1 MFRACLIV
9 VMSAVAVAAAL
20 PSQVGAFHAPPCQ
33 YRVGARNCP
42 GNSDGPLI
50 GNGDLGAMLG
60 TGSLSN
66 LTFFFTKNDF
76 WALNIG
82 VEPGCRYGTY
92 NNTLFVP
99 NMTIHGCV
107 YPQSNDRN
115 QQSLISGLTIS
126 PLNNITTTTWYAEQQ
141 LSNATLRGSFGLSS
155 GGNLTLEAFVA
166 APTDATTTSLYSTM
180 LTRLTLS
187 LSAPAPLEL
196 QCEVYNGGP
205 WNARAAGTAEPWGG
219 WVLITSGA
227 PPIGQ
232 RAGLSISAAVAY
244 RILGGAANASGQVM
258 RLAPGGSAWLAVVA
272 LSNVD
277 VGERNPLPA
286 AAAYI
291 GGLTPAFAE
300 AAAAAHAAWWADAF
314 WSRSSVSL
322 PTRPVIEGFWYGQNA
337 LMGMAVRF
345 DVGGPNKTTPGISSA
360 WIAGGSEHN
369 GFTIDYNAEAQFYG
383 VASSNRAGLVYPYAR
398 TILDFVANARNESAF
413 FQCPGGLHYPGAI
426 APFGYYNFNW
436 MHMHSHG
443 SFAALPLIWH
453 WEYTRNASF
462 LTDATI
468 ASVDPTATPYA
479 LLKGLATW
487 WVCHLVKV
495 PNGSGYFWS
504 DLDDC
509 AYEDSNYYTR
519 PFWHP
524 QAENLCNAT
533 GMAGP
538 LDPQDTSPIIR
549 NPAISLGFLSRVLA
563 AAIDASSVL
572 GVDADLRPVWAER
585 LANLAPFP
593 TVTLEDPFNKG
604 VNMTVFTAQEH
615 PLYFMGP
622 SLPGQLNPLA
632 FYALWPSE
640 VVGVGHPLRAV
651 GEATVRTLTGLGS
664 WRNGNA
670 FPECVECSRTRAHVP
685 MSALTPP
692 PPSPKQGVPRSGA
705 RWVRP
710 PVDPQ
715 QHDGGHYCHCRTQLY
730 DGRGA
735 RVQRRTAG
743 GERHAA

>member
-1 MFRACLIV
+1 MRRSLRTLGCTFSLV
-9 VMSAVAVAAAL
+9 VAVTAQA
-20 PSQVGAFHAPPCQ
+20 PSQVGTFHAPPCQ

-66 LTFFFTKNDF
+66 ITFFFTKNDF
-76 WALNIG
+76 WTLNIG
-82 VEPGCRYGTY
+82 VEPTCRYGTY
-92 NNTLFVP
+92 NNTLYVP

-115 QQSLISGLTIS
+115 QQSLLSGLTIS
-126 PLNNITTTTWYAEQQ
+126 PLNNVTTTTWYAEQQ
-141 LSNATLRGSFGLSS
+141 LSNATVRGSFGLST
-155 GGNLTLEAFVA
+155 GGNLSLETFIA
-166 APTDATTTSLYSTM
+166 APTDAASTSLFSTM
-180 LTRLTLS
+180 LTRLALS
-187 LSAPAPLEL
+187 PSAPAPLEL
-196 QCEVYNGGP
+196 QFDVYYGGP
-205 WNARAAGTAEPWGG
+205 WNSHAGGAAEPWGG
-219 WVLITSGA
+219 WALPTSGA
-227 PPIGQ
+227 PPLGQ
-232 RAGLSISAAVAY
+232 RAGLNLSVAVAY

-258 RLAPGGSAWLAVVA
+258 RLAPGDAAWLAVVA

-277 VGERNPLPA
+277 AGERNPLPA
-286 AAAYI
+286 ATAYI
-291 GGLTPAFAE
+291 TALTPGAAE
-300 AAAAAHAAWWADAF
+300 AAAAAHAEWWADTYWA
-314 WSRSSVSL
+314 RSSVAL
-322 PTRPVIEGFWYGQNA
+322 PSRPVIEGFWYGQNA
-337 LMGMAVRF
+337 LLGMAVRF

-443 SFAALPLIWH
+443 SFAAMPLIWH

-462 LTDATI
+462 LTDSTI

-487 WVCHLVKV
+487 WVCHLEKV
-495 PNGSGYFWS
+495 PAAAGGGYAWS

-538 LDPQDTSPIIR
+538 LDPADTSPVIR
-549 NPAISLGFLSRVLA
+549 NPAISLGFLARVLGA
-563 AAIDASSVL
+563 AVDASTVL
-572 GVDADLRPVWAER
+572 GVDEALRPVWSER

-593 TVTLEDPFNKG
+593 TATLGDPFNKG
-604 VNMTVFTAQEH
+604 ANMTVFTAQEH

-640 VVGVGHPLRAV
+640 VVGAGHPLRAV

-664 WRNGNA
+664 WHNGNA
-670 FPECVECSRTRAHVP
+670 FPECVR
-685 MSALTPP
+685 
-692 PPSPKQGVPRSGA
+692 RSVNA
-705 RWVRP
+705 RRCKFF
-710 PVDPQ
+710 
-715 QHDGGHYCHCRTQLY
+715 H
-730 DGRGA
+730 
-735 RVQRRTAG
+735 
-743 GERHAA
+743 